1 MAFILSIFGAVALL
15 LWGTYIVNDGVLK
28 GFGSRIRKK
37 IGQALG
43 GRFKAFF
50 TGLGVTLA
58 LQSSTATGMM
68 ASSFSASGILALEP
82 GFMLMLGAN
91 VGTAV
96 VAKALSFP
104 IHEIAP
110 LFLII
115 GVFMPRFAK
124 STRMKTYASIMLG
137 LGLMLLSLH
146 MLVSS
151 LGGLPSSPLAQQIF
165 NLMSEQPL
173 LGIAFGAIAAWLCHS
188 SVAVILLSVSIAS
201 TGHLPLAAGL
211 ATVLGANLG
220 GALGPVLSADGI
232 SARRLPLANLIVRA
246 FGVVLG
252 AIFLPSIVSMV
263 QNMKLEMSAAT
274 LVNAHL
280 AFNLV
285 LALVAAP
292 FAKPVCA
299 ALMRFLPDPPL
310 ADDPGRPRHL
320 IEWDAL
326 HPIHLVLSGAER
338 EALRVADLMG
348 YQLQR
353 IPEIVVNADA
363 DAAADVA
370 SYGDSITVLGAEIR
384 RNLQKM
390 PIDQLSDEQLKRVDE
405 IGVFVLSMEH
415 SADIIAHQVVKPMLK
430 RHQREGAF
438 ISTHKKVLIEMAHS
452 LSRAHELSV
461 SVFLRQEV
469 LAAEQ
474 VIQEKIAHRNTE
486 RQYVRAREV
495 DSTTTSLLN
504 PDIDDDLRLMREMG
518 RVLGYSSAI
527 AYELLEQENPAKLA
541 AVKMLNSG
549 AYRFIHSS
557 PEHPLPSSE

>member
-1 MAFILSIFGAVALL
+1 MSFILSIFGAVALL
-15 LWGTYIVNDGVLK
+15 LWGTYIVNNGVLK

-43 GRFKAFF
+43 GRIKAFF

-110 LFLII
+110 VFLII
-115 GVFMPRFAK
+115 GVFLPRFAK
-124 STRMKTYASIMLG
+124 STRMKTYAEIMLG

-146 MLVSS
+146 MLVAS
-151 LGGLPSSPLAQQIF
+151 LGGLPQSPLAQQIF
-165 NLMSEQPL
+165 DLMADQPL
-173 LGIAFGAIAAWLCHS
+173 IGIAFGAIAAWLCHS
-188 SVAVILLSVSIAS
+188 SVAVILLAVSIAS

-220 GALGPVLSADGI
+220 GALGPVLEADGL

-252 AIFLPSIVSMV
+252 AIFLPSIVALV
-263 QNMKLEMSAAT
+263 QQWVDKMDAAT

-280 AFNLV
+280 AFNV
-285 LALVAAP
+285 ALAIVAAP
-292 FAKPVCA
+292 FAKPICA
-299 ALMRFLPDPPL
+299 VLMRMLPDPPIP
-310 ADDPGRPRHL
+310 DDPGKPRHL
-320 IEWDAL
+320 VEMDSR
-326 HPIHLVLSGAER
+326 HPPHLVLSGAER
-338 EALRVADLMG
+338 ETLRVVDLLG

-353 IPEIVVNADA
+353 LPEVIATGDT
-363 DAAADVA
+363 DAANDVS

-384 RNLQKM
+384 RNLQK
-390 PIDQLSDEQLKRVDE
+390 IQGSDWSEEQAKRVNE
-405 IGVFVLSMEH
+405 IEVFVLSMEH
-415 SADIIAHQVVKPMLK
+415 SADILAHQVVKPMLK
-430 RHQREGAF
+430 RHRKEGAF
-438 ISTHKKVLIEMAHS
+438 ISTHKKVLLDMS
-452 LSRAHELSV
+452 GSMSRAHELSA
-461 SVFLRQEV
+461 SVFLRQDPN
-469 LAAEQ
+469 AAREI
-474 VIQEKIAHRNTE
+474 IQEKVDVRNTE
-486 RQYVRAREV
+486 RLYVRAREV
-495 DSTTTSLLN
+495 DNTTTSLLN

-518 RVLGYSSAI
+518 RVLGHSSAI
-527 AYELLEQENPAKLA
+527 AYELLENAGQLQPR
-541 AVKMLNSG
+541 VG
-549 AYRFIHSS
+549 
-557 PEHPLPSSE
+557 

>member
-1 MAFILSIFGAVALL
+1 MSFILSIFGAVALL
-15 LWGTYIVNDGVLK
+15 LWGTYIVNNGVLK

-43 GRFKAFF
+43 GRIKAFF

-115 GVFMPRFAK
+115 GVFLPRFTK
-124 STRMKTYASIMLG
+124 STRMKTYAEIMLG

-146 MLVSS
+146 MLVAS
-151 LGGLPSSPLAQQIF
+151 LGCLPQSQLAQEIF
-165 NLMSEQPL
+165 ELMAEQPL
-173 LGIAFGAIAAWLCHS
+173 VGVAFGAIAAWLCHS
-188 SVAVILLSVSIAS
+188 SVAVILLAVSIAS

-220 GALGPVLSADGI
+220 GALGPVLEADGL

-252 AIFLPSIVSMV
+252 AIFLPSIVTVV
-263 QNMKLEMSAAT
+263 QQWTQTMDAAT

-280 AFNLV
+280 AFNV
-285 LALVAAP
+285 LLAIVAAP
-292 FAKPVCA
+292 FAKPICA
-299 ALMRFLPDPPL
+299 ILMRMLPDPPIP
-310 ADDPGRPRHL
+310 DDPGKPRHL
-320 IEWDAL
+320 VEMDSR
-326 HPIHLVLSGAER
+326 HPPHLVLSGAER
-338 EALRVADLMG
+338 ETLRVVDLLG

-353 IPEIVVNADA
+353 LPEVIASGDT
-363 DAAADVA
+363 DAANDV
-370 SYGDSITVLGAEIR
+370 SGYGDSITVLGAEIR
-384 RNLQKM
+384 RNVQKI
-390 PIDQLSDEQLKRVDE
+390 PGVDWSEEQAKRVNE
-405 IGVFVLSMEH
+405 IEVFVLSMEH
-415 SADIIAHQVVKPMLK
+415 SADILAHQVVKPMLK
-430 RHQREGAF
+430 RHRKEGAF
-438 ISTHKKVLIEMAHS
+438 ISTHKKVLLDMS
-452 LSRAHELSV
+452 RSMSRAHELST
-461 SVFLRQEV
+461 SVFLRQDPD
-469 LAAEQ
+469 AAREI
-474 VIQEKIAHRNTE
+474 IQEKVDVRNME

-495 DSTTTSLLN
+495 DNTTTSLLN

-518 RVLGYSSAI
+518 RVLGHSSAI
-527 AYELLEQENPAKLA
+527 AYELLENAGQLQSR
-541 AVKMLNSG
+541 VG
-549 AYRFIHSS
+549 
-557 PEHPLPSSE
+557 

>member
-1 MAFILSIFGAVALL
+1 MSFILSIFGAVALL
-15 LWGTYIVNDGVLK
+15 LWGTYIVNNGVLK

-43 GRFKAFF
+43 GRIKAFF

-110 LFLII
+110 VFLII
-115 GVFMPRFAK
+115 GVFLPRFAK
-124 STRMKTYASIMLG
+124 STRMKTYAEIMLG

-146 MLVSS
+146 MLVAS
-151 LGGLPSSPLAQQIF
+151 LGGLPQSPLAQQIF
-165 NLMSEQPL
+165 DLMADQPL
-173 LGIAFGAIAAWLCHS
+173 IGIAFGAIAAWLCHS
-188 SVAVILLSVSIAS
+188 SVAVILLAVSIAS

-220 GALGPVLSADGI
+220 GALGPVLEADGL

-252 AIFLPSIVSMV
+252 AIFLPSIVALV
-263 QNMKLEMSAAT
+263 QQWVDKMDAAT

-280 AFNLV
+280 AFNV
-285 LALVAAP
+285 LLAIVAAP
-292 FAKPVCA
+292 FAKPICA
-299 ALMRFLPDPPL
+299 VLMRMLPDPPIP
-310 ADDPGRPRHL
+310 DDPGKPRHL
-320 IEWDAL
+320 VEMDSR
-326 HPIHLVLSGAER
+326 HPPHLVLSGAER
-338 EALRVADLMG
+338 ETLRVVDLLG

-353 IPEIVVNADA
+353 LPEVIATGDT
-363 DAAADVA
+363 DAANDVA

-384 RNLQKM
+384 RNLQK
-390 PIDQLSDEQLKRVDE
+390 IQGSDWSEEQAKRVNE
-405 IGVFVLSMEH
+405 IEVFVLSMEH
-415 SADIIAHQVVKPMLK
+415 SADILAHQVVKPMLK
-430 RHQREGAF
+430 RHRKEGAF
-438 ISTHKKVLIEMAHS
+438 ISTHKKVLLDMS
-452 LSRAHELSV
+452 GSMSRAHELSA
-461 SVFLRQEV
+461 SVFLRQDPN
-469 LAAEQ
+469 AAREI
-474 VIQEKIAHRNTE
+474 IQEKVDVRNTE
-486 RQYVRAREV
+486 RLYVRAREV
-495 DSTTTSLLN
+495 DNTTTSLLN

-518 RVLGYSSAI
+518 RVLGHSSAI
-527 AYELLEQENPAKLA
+527 AYELLENAGQLQPR
-541 AVKMLNSG
+541 VG
-549 AYRFIHSS
+549 
-557 PEHPLPSSE
+557 